1 MSNSPRPSPLLPSPL
16 PREDVSS
23 SASSATQALTTARRT
38 QRRSFLSNNPN
49 ARDGDERLRTH
60 SPAPSF
66 TSYAQNS
73 GSKQEETPPEEGNAE
88 VEDDTYIP
96 PSTGPNDGAGG
107 SLLPPP
113 NFQPLFTLIEDA
125 STGEHYHPS
134 TYYIFS
140 DDDPEIVT
148 AASLRALNPS
158 FDAPPAARAYSD
170 EQSSGMIQTSPLPG
184 PRTGVKERFLV
195 VDMAPDGQVVAKAQS
210 LNKDWQVTGTAV
222 SAAPTWDEGAKEAGN
237 TGLMLRVEGTTLS
250 GAGKRRDAED
260 LISEA
265 RKAAGG
271 DVIAAMGAVLRKFDA
286 GMEDLD
292 KIAGHARE
300 EEKS

>member
-1 MSNSPRPSPLLPSPL
+1 MSNSPRPPPLLPSPL
-16 PREDVSS
+16 PREDVAS
-23 SASSATQALTTARRT
+23 SASSATQGPTLARRS
-38 QRRSFLSNNPN
+38 QRRSFLSNNPD
-49 ARDGDERLRTH
+49 ARNEDERPRIH

-73 GSKQEETPPEEGNAE
+73 GGKQDETSVEEGNTE

-96 PSTGPNDGAGG
+96 PSTGPGDNASD

-113 NFQPLFTLIEDA
+113 NFQPFFTLIEDA

-158 FDAPPAARAYSD
+158 FAAPPASHPYPN
-170 EQSSGMIQTSPLPG
+170 EGSSEMVQASPLPA

-195 VDMAPDGQVVAKAQS
+195 VDMAPDGQAVIEAQS
-210 LNKDWQVTGTAV
+210 LSKDWQVTGTAV
-222 SAAPTWDEGAKEAGN
+222 SAAPTWDEEAKEAGS

-250 GAGKRRDAED
+250 GAEKRRDAED
-260 LISEA
+260 LIAEA

-271 DVIAAMGAVLRKFDA
+271 DAIAAMGTILRKFDA
-286 GMEDLD
+286 GMEVLD
-292 KIAGHARE
+292 KIAGDARE
-300 EEKS
+300 EEKK